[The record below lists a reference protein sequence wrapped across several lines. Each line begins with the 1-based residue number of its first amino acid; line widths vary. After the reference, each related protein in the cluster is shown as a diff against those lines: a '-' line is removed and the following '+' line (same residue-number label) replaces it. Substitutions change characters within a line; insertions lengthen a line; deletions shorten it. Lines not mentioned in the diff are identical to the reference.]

1 MAQRRTSYDRFSEME
16 EGWRDRDA
24 HSQYGARLTSL
35 VLEFARLD
43 GTDQEFLRTLLSHG
57 ANAESESRQ
66 GVRNGRAE
74 SVGPY
79 SRLTPS
85 SAGTP
90 GSYVGSGM
98 SRDANTPRYDGAG
111 VSGSRMP
118 GSVSFRDEEPSGS
131 WSSTPHQVGSYRQG
145 RMDGP
150 WDGETAGTK
159 PGNPVGSYVQ
169 GYSYPPSVA
178 APMPP
183 KLAAFSGEGLKN
195 EPSYAQW
202 RSEVQSILR
211 AGLYQEPMIMTNV
224 RRSLRGRAADV
235 LLAMGTDVRVQQVL
249 DKFDVRFGDVCPTDM
264 TLEKFFTARQLPT
277 ESMSAWGCRL
287 EDIVSRILKILE
299 VQHLLTACWERD
311 TGQASILTKFAMP
324 FVTILMMGPTL
335 SPSLGANVTSRVRAV
350 NDKRLSWG
358 VYWCLFVI
366 YQNSPEKIQRHI
378 TNTDKIQQNAQSFYI
393 AHTLIYS
400 PFIHSFIHSSI
411 HSFTSHHS
419 CITHASPIHHT
430 LHHTMHHPFIT
441 LHLNASYHA
450 SPIRHTASQ
459 HIIPVKQYIQ
469 QITLTHN
476 ALDASQ
482 RWCIITI
489 MHHNDD
495 ASQQYITTLMHYGT
509 TSL

>member
-1 MAQRRTSYDRFSEME
+1 ML
-16 EGWRDRDA
+16 
-24 HSQYGARLTSL
+24 SQ
-35 VLEFARLD
+35 
-43 GTDQEFLRTLLSHG
+43 
-57 ANAESESRQ
+57 SRQ

-79 SRLTPS
+79 SQLTPS

-90 GSYVGSGM
+90 GSCVGSGM
-98 SRDANTPRYDGAG
+98 SRDANTPRYDGVG

-131 WSSTPHQVGSYRQG
+131 WSSTPHEVGSYRQG

-150 WDGETAGTK
+150 RDGETAGTK

-224 RRSLRGRAADV
+224 RRSLRGRAADA

-287 EDIVSRILKILE
+287 EDIVSRIKDPGSAASAHSMLRTRYWTGIYSDKIRNALRHHFDDGADFESLLRQARIAEQEPTSMPVQQRAVVPSNDKLDEILRQLKELTCRVTELE
-299 VQHLLTACWERD
+299 KRCLYPSSSPVPSHPRQVVNSEAVSPVVTGPSAETERRQFQGRCYACGLLGHRRGSPQCANNQSGNGRPPEWTWGSTWLELLVPISVTMLHKVISLQL
-311 TGQASILTKFAMP
+311 TG
-324 FVTILMMGPTL
+324 ILMV
-335 SPSLGANVTSRVRAV
+335 SLVLLV
-350 NDKRLSWG
+350 
-358 VYWCLFVI
+358 
-366 YQNSPEKIQRHI
+366 
-378 TNTDKIQQNAQSFYI
+378 
-393 AHTLIYS
+393 
-400 PFIHSFIHSSI
+400 
-411 HSFTSHHS
+411 HH
-419 CITHASPIHHT
+419 
-430 LHHTMHHPFIT
+430 
-441 LHLNASYHA
+441 
-450 SPIRHTASQ
+450 
-459 HIIPVKQYIQ
+459 VKY
-469 QITLTHN
+469 LWK
-476 ALDASQ
+476 SK
-482 RWCIITI
+482 
-489 MHHNDD
+489 
-495 ASQQYITTLMHYGT
+495 G
-509 TSL
+509 

>member
-1 MAQRRTSYDRFSEME
+1 MAQRRTRYDRFSEME

-66 GVRNGRAE
+66 VVRNGRAE

-131 WSSTPHQVGSYRQG
+131 WSSTPHEVGSYRQG

-150 WDGETAGTK
+150 RDGETAGTK

-224 RRSLRGRAADV
+224 RRSLRGRAADA

-287 EDIVSRILKILE
+287 EDIVSRIKDPGSAASAHSMLRTRYWTGIYSDKIRNALRHHFDDGADFE
-299 VQHLLTACWERD
+299 SLLRQARIAEQEPTSMPVQ
-311 TGQASILTKFAMP
+311 Q
-324 FVTILMMGPTL
+324 
-335 SPSLGANVTSRVRAV
+335 RAV
-350 NDKRLSWG
+350 VPSTDILDEILRQLKELTCRVTELEKRCLYPSSSPVPSHPRQVVNSEAVLPVVTGLSAETERRQFQG
-358 VYWCLFVI
+358 RCFACGMLGHRRG
-366 YQNSPEKIQRHI
+366 SPQCANNQSGNGRPPEWTWDSTWSELLVPISVTMLHKAIPLQQLGIQMV
-378 TNTDKIQQNAQSFYI
+378 
-393 AHTLIYS
+393 
-400 PFIHSFIHSSI
+400 SSV
-411 HSFTSHHS
+411 S
-419 CITHASPIHHT
+419 
-430 LHHTMHHPFIT
+430 
-441 LHLNASYHA
+441 
-450 SPIRHTASQ
+450 
-459 HIIPVKQYIQ
+459 
-469 QITLTHN
+469 
-476 ALDASQ
+476 
-482 RWCIITI
+482 
-489 MHHNDD
+489 
-495 ASQQYITTLMHYGT
+495 
-509 TSL
+509 

>member
-1 MAQRRTSYDRFSEME
+1 ME

-35 VLEFARLD
+35 VLEFARLE

-131 WSSTPHQVGSYRQG
+131 WSSTPHEVGSYRQG

-150 WDGETAGTK
+150 RDGETAGTK

-224 RRSLRGRAADV
+224 RRSLRGRAADA

-249 DKFDVRFGDVCPTDM
+249 DKFDVRFGDGCPTDM

-287 EDIVSRILKILE
+287 EDIVSRIIDPGSAASAHSMLRTRYWTGIYSDKIRNALRHHFDDGADFE
-299 VQHLLTACWERD
+299 SLLRLARIAEQEPTSMPVQ
-311 TGQASILTKFAMP
+311 Q
-324 FVTILMMGPTL
+324 
-335 SPSLGANVTSRVRAV
+335 RAV
-350 NDKRLSWG
+350 
-358 VYWCLFVI
+358 I
-366 YQNSPEKIQRHI
+366 P
-378 TNTDKIQQNAQSFYI
+378 NTDKLDEIWRQLKELTCRVTELEKRCLYPSSSPVPSHPRQVVNSEAVLPVVTGRSAETERRQFQGRCFACGMLGHRRGSPQCANNQSGNGR
-393 AHTLIYS
+393 
-400 PFIHSFIHSSI
+400 P
-411 HSFTSHHS
+411 
-419 CITHASPIHHT
+419 PE
-430 LHHTMHHPFIT
+430 
-441 LHLNASYHA
+441 
-450 SPIRHTASQ
+450 
-459 HIIPVKQYIQ
+459 
-469 QITLTHN
+469 
-476 ALDASQ
+476 
-482 RWCIITI
+482 
-489 MHHNDD
+489 
-495 ASQQYITTLMHYGT
+495 
-509 TSL
+509 

>member
-1 MAQRRTSYDRFSEME
+1 MAQRRTRYDRFSEME

-57 ANAESESRQ
+57 ANAESGSRQ

-131 WSSTPHQVGSYRQG
+131 WSSTPHEVGSYRQG

-150 WDGETAGTK
+150 RDGETAGTK

-224 RRSLRGRAADV
+224 RRSLRGRAADA

-287 EDIVSRILKILE
+287 EDIVSRIKDPGSAASAHSMLRTRYWTGIYSDKIRNALRHHFDDGADFE
-299 VQHLLTACWERD
+299 SLLRQARIAEQEPTSMPVQ
-311 TGQASILTKFAMP
+311 Q
-324 FVTILMMGPTL
+324 
-335 SPSLGANVTSRVRAV
+335 RAV
-350 NDKRLSWG
+350 VPS
-358 VYWCLFVI
+358 
-366 YQNSPEKIQRHI
+366 
-378 TNTDKIQQNAQSFYI
+378 TDKLDEILRQLKELTCRVTELEKRCLYPSSSPVPSHPRQVVNSEAVLPVVTGLSAETERRQFQGRCFACGMLGHRRGSPQCANNQSGNGRPPEWTWDSTWSELLVPISVTMLHKAIPLQQLGIQMV
-393 AHTLIYS
+393 
-400 PFIHSFIHSSI
+400 SSV
-411 HSFTSHHS
+411 S
-419 CITHASPIHHT
+419 
-430 LHHTMHHPFIT
+430 
-441 LHLNASYHA
+441 
-450 SPIRHTASQ
+450 
-459 HIIPVKQYIQ
+459 
-469 QITLTHN
+469 
-476 ALDASQ
+476 
-482 RWCIITI
+482 
-489 MHHNDD
+489 
-495 ASQQYITTLMHYGT
+495 
-509 TSL
+509 

>member
-1 MAQRRTSYDRFSEME
+1 MAQRRTRYDRFSEME

-66 GVRNGRAE
+66 VVRNGRAE

-131 WSSTPHQVGSYRQG
+131 WSSTPHEVGSYRQG

-150 WDGETAGTK
+150 RDGETAGTK
-159 PGNPVGSYVQ
+159 PGYPVGSYVQ

-224 RRSLRGRAADV
+224 RRSLRGRAADA

-287 EDIVSRILKILE
+287 EDIVSRIKDPGSAASAHSMLRTRYWTGIYSDKIRNALRHHFDDGADFE
-299 VQHLLTACWERD
+299 SLLRQARIAEQEPTSMPVQ
-311 TGQASILTKFAMP
+311 Q
-324 FVTILMMGPTL
+324 
-335 SPSLGANVTSRVRAV
+335 RAV
-350 NDKRLSWG
+350 VPG
-358 VYWCLFVI
+358 
-366 YQNSPEKIQRHI
+366 
-378 TNTDKIQQNAQSFYI
+378 TDKLDEILRQLKELTCRVTELEKRCLYPSSSPVPSHPRQVVNSEAVLPVVTGLSAETERRQFQGRCFACGMLGHRRGSPQCANNQSGNGRPPEWTWDSTWSELLVPISVTMLHKAIPLQQLGIQMV
-393 AHTLIYS
+393 
-400 PFIHSFIHSSI
+400 SSV
-411 HSFTSHHS
+411 S
-419 CITHASPIHHT
+419 
-430 LHHTMHHPFIT
+430 
-441 LHLNASYHA
+441 
-450 SPIRHTASQ
+450 
-459 HIIPVKQYIQ
+459 
-469 QITLTHN
+469 
-476 ALDASQ
+476 
-482 RWCIITI
+482 
-489 MHHNDD
+489 
-495 ASQQYITTLMHYGT
+495 
-509 TSL
+509 

>member
-1 MAQRRTSYDRFSEME
+1 MAQRRTRYDRFSEME

-24 HSQYGARLTSL
+24 HSQYGERLTSL

-43 GTDQEFLRTLLSHG
+43 GTDQEFLRTLLSQG

-79 SRLTPS
+79 SWLTPS

-98 SRDANTPRYDGAG
+98 SRDAYTPRYDGAG
-111 VSGSRMP
+111 VSGSRMT

-131 WSSTPHQVGSYRQG
+131 WSSTPHQVSSYRQG

-150 WDGETAGTK
+150 VDSHRQMSDHVRHRDTAATK
-159 PGNPVGSYVQ
+159 LGNPVGYGH
-169 GYSYPPSVA
+169 GYSCPPA
-178 APMPP
+178 MTAPLPP

-224 RRSLRGRAADV
+224 RRSLRGRAADA

-287 EDIVSRILKILE
+287 EDIVSRIKDPGSAAAARSMLRTRYWTGTYSDKIRNALRHHFDDGADFE
-299 VQHLLTACWERD
+299 SLLRQARIAEQEPTSMHVQ
-311 TGQASILTKFAMP
+311 Q
-324 FVTILMMGPTL
+324 
-335 SPSLGANVTSRVRAV
+335 RAV
-350 NDKRLSWG
+350 VPSNDKLDEILRQLKELTCRVTELEKRCLYPSSSPVPSHPRQVVNSEAVPPVATGPSAETERRQFQGRCYACGLLGHRRGSPQCAKNQSGNGRPPEWTWDSTWSDLS
-358 VYWCLFVI
+358 VPISVMMLPKVI
-366 YQNSPEKIQRHI
+366 PL
-378 TNTDKIQQNAQSFYI
+378 QQLCI
-393 AHTLIYS
+393 LIV
-400 PFIHSFIHSSI
+400 
-411 HSFTSHHS
+411 
-419 CITHASPIHHT
+419 
-430 LHHTMHHPFIT
+430 L
-441 LHLNASYHA
+441 
-450 SPIRHTASQ
+450 
-459 HIIPVKQYIQ
+459 
-469 QITLTHN
+469 
-476 ALDASQ
+476 
-482 RWCIITI
+482 
-489 MHHNDD
+489 
-495 ASQQYITTLMHYGT
+495 
-509 TSL
+509 